1 MYMNVVIIDYGMG
14 NIKSLI
20 GALNYIGIHNVVVS
34 SEYEKLKNADRLILP
49 GVGSFSKAIKVIKEK
64 NLDVHLQEFVVEQ
77 KKSVL
82 GICLGMQLMSMSSTE
97 QGENVG
103 LCFVKGEV
111 TRFNDKN
118 ITVPHVGFDQVAVN
132 NKLKLYQD
140 MNGYIDFYFTNSFR
154 LNSSDNINQCMC
166 HYGEEFVASYELDN
180 IAGVQFHP
188 ELSQN
193 NGLKLIKNFIEK
205 F

>member
-1 MYMNVVIIDYGMG
+1 MNVVIIDYGMG

-49 GVGSFSKAIKVIKEK
+49 GVGSFAKAIKVIKEK

-140 MNGYIDFYFTNSFR
+140 MNGYIDFYFTHSFR